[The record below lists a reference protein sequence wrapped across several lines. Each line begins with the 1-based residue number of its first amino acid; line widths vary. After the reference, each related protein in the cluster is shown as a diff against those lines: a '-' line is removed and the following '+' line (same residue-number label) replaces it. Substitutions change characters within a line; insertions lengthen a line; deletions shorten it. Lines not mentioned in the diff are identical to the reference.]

1 MVSSYRDL
9 FVFKKAC
16 ELTKRVYRMTDGY
29 PAEERYHLINQMRR
43 AAASIPMNIAEGYRR
58 TTRREYTRF
67 LTIANGSCSELDAQ
81 LFLSREIDLITPAQY
96 DSIHEDQRFVSILLT
111 RLIDALKRRK
121 RRGL

>member
-9 FVFKKAC
+9 FVFRKAC
-16 ELTKRVYRMTDGY
+16 ELAGQVYRLTGEY
-29 PAEERYHLINQMRR
+29 PGDERFSLISQMRR

-58 TTRREYTRF
+58 TTRREYIRF

-81 LFLSREIDLITPAQY
+81 LILSREIDLITPAQY

-111 RLIDALKRRK
+111 RLIDALKKRK
-121 RRGL
+121 RH